1 MTNIATVAKGVI
13 DLINVGREIYEAAA
27 NAMDSIEAKGS
38 LDGASKKEW
47 VLAYVKGIVFELGE
61 HWDEWI
67 KLVSEFID
75 KIKSAYNAV
84 RGLFA

>member
-13 DLINVGREIYEAAA
+13 DLISVGREIYEAAA
-27 NAMDSIEAKGS
+27 NAMDSIEAKGG

-67 KLVSEFID
+67 GLVSEFID

-84 RGLFA
+84 RELFA